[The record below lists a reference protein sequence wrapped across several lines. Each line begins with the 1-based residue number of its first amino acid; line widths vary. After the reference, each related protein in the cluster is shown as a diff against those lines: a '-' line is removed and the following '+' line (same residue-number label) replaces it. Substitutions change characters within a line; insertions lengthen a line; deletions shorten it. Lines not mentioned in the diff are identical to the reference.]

1 MATGITILRI
11 ISNTSRWQ
19 TWAVCIVMFLTVS
32 TCIIDFGWFLVITL
46 GLTIITGVAG
56 TLKSFYAATM
66 NYNDLTWAIFSAL
79 VWFAIESVLIF
90 VCSTV
95 PSLHP
100 LYERYIKTRR
110 LRHGSQD
117 SPARVR
123 SATNVKSAGHDG
135 SKTSSAK
142 VYKVPWAG
150 DSFGASQYTM
160 NDNEAQ
166 HQEPNPRRRG
176 RFGCRHRHRVRHVEQ
191 KGPDLGQR
199 RHGRAIW
206 RLARSRCR
214 IQGRGPEGDFRGRPA
229 PRGRVQAATGE
240 GNGAS

>member
-1 MATGITILRI
+1 
-11 ISNTSRWQ
+11 
-19 TWAVCIVMFLTVS
+19 
-32 TCIIDFGWFLVITL
+32 
-46 GLTIITGVAG
+46 
-56 TLKSFYAATM
+56 M

-90 VCSTV
+90 VCGTA
-95 PSLHP
+95 PSLRP

-117 SPARVR
+117 SPVRVR

-142 VYKVPWAG
+142 VSKVPCAG
-150 DSFGASQYTM
+150 DSFGACQYTM

-166 HQEPNPRRRG
+166 HQEPNPRRQG
-176 RFGCRHRHRVRHVEQ
+176 RVGCRHQHRVRHIEWQ
-191 KGPDLGQR
+191 GPDLGQCQ
-199 RHGRAIW
+199 HGRAIW
-206 RLARSRCR
+206 CRARSRCR

-229 PRGRVQAATGE
+229 LRGRVQAATGE